1 MRRLFDLEKFGTFA
15 KRSKQSKY
23 VKYAG
28 NSFELKGKKKGSS
41 RDKGG
46 SSLSRSDAR
55 TESTENF
62 GLKPHQPLQI
72 WQHNEYSVNGNDASE
87 VQWDENDL
95 QSVWR
100 GGLGTKSTVVSNSRS
115 RSDSPQ

>member
-1 MRRLFDLEKFGTFA
+1 MRRIFDLEKFGTFA

-23 VKYAG
+23 PQPDG
-28 NSFELKGKKKGSS
+28 NSFELRGKKKGSS
-41 RDKGG
+41 RDKG
-46 SSLSRSDAR
+46 SSRSRSDAR

-62 GLKPHQPLQI
+62 GLKPQQPLQI

-87 VQWDENDL
+87 VHWDENDL